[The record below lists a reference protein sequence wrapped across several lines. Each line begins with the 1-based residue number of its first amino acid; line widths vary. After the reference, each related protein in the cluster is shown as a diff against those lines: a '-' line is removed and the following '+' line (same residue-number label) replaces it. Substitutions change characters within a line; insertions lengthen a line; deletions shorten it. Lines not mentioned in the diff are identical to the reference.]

1 MEAFTRRE
9 RRGIIA
15 RYQQGW
21 DTADIALHFGA
32 SESGVRRVWQQFR
45 EEGRDRPAFDNC
57 GRKPTLT
64 AEQLG
69 QVRRLAEQRPDA
81 FLHELADEIHA
92 RLGVHACRQTVGRWL
107 RDLGI
112 TRKKSRCTRPSSS
125 ARTSRRGVRP
135 GPRRSPTPA
144 AATTPA

>member
-9 RRGIIA
+9 RRKIIA

-21 DTADIALHFGA
+21 DTVDVAQHFGA

-45 EEGRDRPAFDNC
+45 EEGRDAPAFDNC
-57 GRKPTLT
+57 GRKPTLSG
-64 AEQLG
+64 AQLE
-69 QVRRLAEQRPDA
+69 QVRQIAEERPDA
-81 FLHELADEIHA
+81 FLHELADEIGE

-112 TRKKSRCTRPSSS
+112 TRKKSRSTQRSSS
-125 ARTSRRGVRP
+125 ARTWRGDARP
-135 GPRRSPTPA
+135 GPRLSPTPA

>member
-9 RRGIIA
+9 RRQIIA

-21 DTADIALHFGA
+21 DTVDVAQHFGA

-45 EEGRDRPAFDNC
+45 EEGRDEPAFDNC

-64 AEQLG
+64 DEQLQRVG
-69 QVRRLAEQRPDA
+69 QIAEERPDA
-81 FLHELADEIHA
+81 FLHELADEIA
-92 RLGVHACRQTVGRWL
+92 GRLGVRACRQTVGRWL

-112 TRKKSRCTRPSSS
+112 ARKKSRCTPSSSS
-125 ARTSRRGVRP
+125 ARTSRRNARP
-135 GPRRSPTPA
+135 GPPRSPRPA
-144 AATTPA
+144 PATTPA